1 MKAGISHVWRHM
13 LPGSSQCMCFDDSLH
28 QCGRETW
35 MSAGLTDRKMVECR
49 RGWMDGNE
57 KDEY

>member
-1 MKAGISHVWRHM
+1 MFGGTCSLVP
-13 LPGSSQCMCFDDSLH
+13 LCMCFDDSLH

-49 RGWMDGNE
+49 RGRMDGNE